1 MELPR
6 KVNLQDI
13 GASFVLK
20 MLSEQKLLKE
30 TLSAQFVVIE
40 AATLIRECK
49 AAYGWSCDRTARP
62 KHTSCLANFLE
73 SFEDSFVSLHTQYT
87 QNKYLLPLLW

>member
-30 TLSAQFVVIE
+30 TLSAQFVVNE

-49 AAYGWSCDRTARP
+49 AAYG
-62 KHTSCLANFLE
+62 
-73 SFEDSFVSLHTQYT
+73 
-87 QNKYLLPLLW
+87 